1 MASGHERHLARERAL
16 EILYEAEI
24 KGRAP
29 AEILDE
35 LPAAPDP
42 YVGELVG
49 AATRT
54 RGAAEAAIAKAAPDW
69 PLERLAI
76 LDRLIMILA
85 LGELCSASSPPDAVV
100 LDEAVELAKTYSTD
114 ASPRFVNGVLVAV
127 LPVLR
132 AEDAGGGD
140 RSAPGTSGG

>member
-16 EILYEAEI
+16 ELLYEAEI
-24 KGRAP
+24 KGRTP
-29 AEILDE
+29 DEIVAE
-35 LPAAPDP
+35 LPAPPDP
-42 YVGELVG
+42 YVVTLID

-69 PLERLAI
+69 PLSRLAV
-76 LDRLIMILA
+76 LDRLIMVLA
-85 LGELCSASSPPDAVV
+85 LGELCTPTAPPDAVV

-132 AEDAGGGD
+132 AGD
-140 RSAPGTSGG
+140 VDDDRAAPEATGP